1 LNKTEVEVDCII
13 IVEGKRLLGLLD
25 GLPLAIA
32 QAGAYL
38 QESGV
43 GVGIYLKF
51 YEQQWKELMA
61 SKDQNDAPLQDYPNR
76 SVWTT
81 WTISYNAIREKDQNA
96 ANLLLL
102 WAFLDNRD
110 LWHGLLVAACRDST
124 IVARRL
130 SEWIGDIASSE
141 LHFIKAIQLLR
152 NYSLIENVED
162 QASYATHPVVH
173 RWAYHFQGEVSRE
186 ELAQLAVVVVGFA
199 IPNRS
204 RRDYSTMQR
213 RLLLHAE
220 VCSRWVLSG
229 EMERKAISRR
239 TDEVDF
245 DETEK
250 KEIVLHAI
258 HLLGYLY
265 ADQAKLAEAEKM
277 YERALRGREEVLGI
291 RHALTLAT
299 VNNLGALYADKGKVA
314 EAENMYER
322 ALRGCEDALGARHT
336 LTLAVVHNL
345 GLLYALHQAKLAE
358 AEKMYERALRGC
370 EEVLG
375 VRHTSTLETV
385 HNLGAL
391 YAKQG
396 KLTEAEKMYER
407 ALRGCEEVLGVRH
420 TSTLQTV
427 HSLGTLYAK
436 QGKLTEAEKMYE
448 RVLKGHEDAIGL
460 ENMGTYRPALYTIWY
475 RGNLYVKQGELTQA
489 REAYSRALTGFQT
502 LLGPSSDECQ
512 EAMAELESLD
522 LLLGKIRCV
531 MNLLTRAL
539 TSRADTSDS
548 GGSPVGVEVPKSA
561 HVEITKKP
569 RFSARRLVRT
579 IFR

>member
-1 LNKTEVEVDCII
+1 MNKTEVEVDCII

-375 VRHTSTLETV
+375 VRHTSTL
-385 HNLGAL
+385 
-391 YAKQG
+391 
-396 KLTEAEKMYER
+396 
-407 ALRGCEEVLGVRH
+407 
-420 TSTLQTV
+420 QTV

>member
-277 YERALRGREEVLGI
+277 YKRALRGREEVLGI

-375 VRHTSTLETV
+375 VRHTSTL
-385 HNLGAL
+385 
-391 YAKQG
+391 
-396 KLTEAEKMYER
+396 
-407 ALRGCEEVLGVRH
+407 
-420 TSTLQTV
+420 QTV

-460 ENMGTYRPALYTIWY
+460 ENMGTYRPALYTIRY

-579 IFR
+579 IFRYSWKCRLSSDCFIEIHYFGSVNSRQQ